1 MSKYIYVVGDK
12 NAPKT
17 NQWDAMTNNEAEAN
31 RLVSE
36 GVEGTV
42 MKRVTVNKPFKKKEL
57 LFCLTPLVLVKY
69 YSTLRKAN

>member
-42 MKRVTVNKPFKKKEL
+42 MKRVTVNKPFKKKEQ
-57 LFCLTPLVLVKY
+57 
-69 YSTLRKAN
+69 

>member
-1 MSKYIYVVGDK
+1 MSTYIYVVGAK

-42 MKRVTVNKPFKKKEL
+42 MKRVTVSKPFKKK
-57 LFCLTPLVLVKY
+57 TQ
-69 YSTLRKAN
+69 